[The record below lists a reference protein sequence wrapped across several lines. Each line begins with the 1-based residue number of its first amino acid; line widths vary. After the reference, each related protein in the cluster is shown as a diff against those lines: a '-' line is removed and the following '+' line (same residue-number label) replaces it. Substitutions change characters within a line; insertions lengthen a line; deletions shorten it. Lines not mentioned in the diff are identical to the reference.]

1 MQQCRCSVRG
11 SAVGGGLVG
20 DCAAADSGVCAVQAA
35 HAGVMHAGALVGR
48 AGRSPW
54 RGFYV
59 PLRSFSTKISETVVH
74 QNSGPV

>member
-35 HAGVMHAGALVGR
+35 HAGVVHAGALVGR
-48 AGRSPW
+48 AGRSP
-54 RGFYV
+54 
-59 PLRSFSTKISETVVH
+59 
-74 QNSGPV
+74 